1 MWIPNSK
8 FTIKMRDQ
16 EAAENTQTD
25 HKARLEEKPHNPKYF
40 GVCRGSANRILGE
53 YCNRQQLKL
62 LS

>member
-1 MWIPNSK
+1 ML
-8 FTIKMRDQ
+8 DQ
-16 EAAENTQTD
+16 EVAETHKR
-25 HKARLEEKPHNPKYF
+25 HKASLEEKPHNRKYF